1 MKKLFV
7 IGLLALIT
15 ACGGSMTDEQ
25 RKQMLEAR
33 KEQAIV
39 RVTDVQITEAAFAKG
54 RQVVQQIE
62 DHGTNLRLDSLSAAW
77 DVKVKWLV
85 PGATD
90 GLEIERQIIDAYI
103 NSVLMGE
110 PMQDNV
116 QRMGT
121 DSLLYTKPVIETK
134 ADGSVEVKGTWN
146 VRLSKKQLVMSL
158 GKK

>member
-1 MKKLFV
+1 MKNLLV
-7 IGLLALIT
+7 IGLLALFT
-15 ACGGSMTDEQ
+15 ACGGSMSDEQ

-54 RQVVQQIE
+54 RQVVQQI
-62 DHGTNLRLDSLSAAW
+62 DNQGSNLQLDSLSAAMN
-77 DVKVKWLV
+77 VKVKWLI
-85 PGATD
+85 PGASD

-103 NSVLMGE
+103 NSVFMGE

-121 DSLLYTKPVIETK
+121 DSLLYTKPVVETK
-134 ADGSVEVKGTWN
+134 PDGSVEVKGTWN
-146 VRLSKKQLVMSL
+146 VRLSKKQLVMAM